1 MLKVLLN
8 TTNDLNKAINT
19 LTSAQQ
25 NSEAAVTQTILEL
38 DDQALEG
45 LVARAT
51 EAKEHGLALSAEDTQ
66 LLLDALMT
74 LASLQE
80 RLSDKDVTLHKLRK
94 LLGIVKS
101 SEKLSG
107 LLGSVGKDNAAKKKA
122 SNSKKTRKKKSKPTG
137 HSVKPQVEHH
147 KLEELNKGDACPKCE
162 KGKLYKYDPARL
174 LRVTGSTAFTPVQHL
189 SERLRC
195 NACGEFFTAELPAHV
210 KADGG
215 SDQKYGFSARSIMGI
230 NKYFAGSPFYRQES
244 LQDLLGMPISASTVF
259 DQCEY
264 LSNDIYPVF
273 KCFKRLAANAIHF
286 HIDDTGN
293 RILDQKPIMKKRRN
307 SDKEQLRTGIYSSGM
322 IARLDDGHELILF
335 NTGIGHA
342 GEFLDDILKQR
353 SPGQPLPLV
362 MSDALSSNHV
372 TEIPFTKSLCNSHGR
387 RQYVDVLSHFP
398 EDVEWVLEQY
408 KLIWAY
414 DTETQEQSMTP
425 RERLAYHQKHSRPVM
440 DKIRTWGQEKL
451 DGNVVEENS
460 GLGKAIR
467 YFEKHYDGLIR
478 FCTDEGAEI
487 DNNIMEQQIKL
498 IVRNRKNASFFKSSV
513 GAEVGDVITS
523 IIATVSRV
531 GVNLFDYLNTLQR
544 HAESVKKNP
553 TLWLPWCYEKNLK
566 GE

>member
-1 MLKVLLN
+1 M
-8 TTNDLNKAINT
+8 NDLNKWVHT
-19 LTSAQQ
+19 LSSAQP
-25 NSEAAVTQTILEL
+25 NDETLMTQTVLEL

-45 LVARAT
+45 LVARVT
-51 EAKEHGLALSAEDTQ
+51 EAKEHGLALSADDTQ

-74 LASLQE
+74 LASLQA

-94 LLGIVKS
+94 LLGIVQS

-107 LLGSVGKDNAAKKKA
+107 LLASAGQENTSKKKP
-122 SNSKKTRKKKSKPTG
+122 SSKNKSRKKRNKPAAQT
-137 HSVKPQVEHH
+137 VKPQVEHH
-147 KLEELNKGDACPKCE
+147 KLVDLKKGDTCPECP
-162 KGKLYKYDPARL
+162 KGKLYKYEPARL

-195 NACGEFFTAELPAHV
+195 NACGAFFTAELPEYV

-215 SDQKYGFSARSIMGI
+215 GEQKYGYSARSIMGI

-264 LSNDIYPVF
+264 LSNDIYPIF
-273 KCFKRLAANAIHF
+273 KHFKKLAKDAIHF

-293 RILDQKPIMKKRRN
+293 RILDQKPIKKKRRN

-322 IARLDDGHELILF
+322 IARLNDGHELILF

-353 SPGQPLPLV
+353 SPDQALPLV

-372 TEIPFTKSLCNSHGR
+372 TSEPFTKSLCNSHAR
-387 RQYVDVLSHFP
+387 RQFVDVLSHFP
-398 EDVEWVLEQY
+398 DEVEWVLEQY
-408 KLIWAY
+408 QLIWVHDVA
-414 DTETQEQSMTP
+414 TQEKGMMLP
-425 RERLAYHQKHSRPVM
+425 ERLAYHRQHSLPVM
-440 DKIRTWGQEKL
+440 ESIRAWGQEKL
-451 DGNVVEENS
+451 DSDTVERNS

-467 YFEKHYDGLIR
+467 YFDKHFNGLTG
-478 FCTDEGAEI
+478 FCTQEGARL
-487 DNNIMEQQIKL
+487 DNNMMEQQIKL
-498 IVRNRKNASFFKSSV
+498 IVRNRKNASFFKSSI

-523 IIATVSRV
+523 IIATVSRA
-531 GVNLFDYLNTLQR
+531 GVNLFHYLNTLQR
-544 HAESVKKNP
+544 NADSVKANP
-553 TLWLPWCYEKNLK
+553 ESWLPWCYEKMLK
-566 GE
+566 N